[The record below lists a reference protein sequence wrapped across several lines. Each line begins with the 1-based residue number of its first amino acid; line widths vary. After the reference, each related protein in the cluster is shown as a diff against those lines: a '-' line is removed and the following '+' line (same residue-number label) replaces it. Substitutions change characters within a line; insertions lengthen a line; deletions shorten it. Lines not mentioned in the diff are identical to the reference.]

1 MAIEVKRLHGLPVIG
16 SIVVHAALAGW
27 LSWVALRNLEG
38 QKAEENAIA
47 ARATASAAMG
57 TEDTFEAPVVA
68 DGLLVQE
75 TASDAV
81 GDVPRVTAGDA
92 IARLDAN
99 GAGHG
104 GDVTARDRALNLADR
119 DERARL
125 SPDSLSRLDRDQL
138 QRLRVARVRM
148 SWEDR
153 RSTLHPAE
161 LTLIA
166 NGPGSVRER
175 RPTSSLDPSRG
186 ALESPQASARGSLL
200 GSPLPTSE
208 GLDAFRPV
216 GGPTR
221 GSLAGSPGLGLLD
234 GRPGVDHRASAP
246 VGSARPAVM
255 AGPVSIPS
263 TVRGT
268 PKDDI
273 DGEQEVATTV
283 RSLVHASTSGG
294 VIGAGEGGSGGGG
307 MSGAGAS
314 TGAGSRALPLG
325 LGEGA
330 VYDYWTSDPRLVS
343 YFRTIHGKIDPLWAN
358 AFPRSALLELKQGT
372 VIIEFTVLSD
382 GRVEVAWPPVRPSGV
397 DEFDRNC
404 ADAIRRAAPFPPIP
418 AELALTSVRIRA
430 PFAADNPIVK

>member
-1 MAIEVKRLHGLPVIG
+1 LPIVG
-16 SIVVHAALAGW
+16 SVLVHAALAGW
-27 LSWVALRNLEG
+27 LSWVALRTMEREH
-38 QKAEENAIA
+38 AEAGIVA
-47 ARATASAAMG
+47 ARAAAVAVSSG
-57 TEDTFEAPVVA
+57 LDETFEMPAMA

-75 TASDAV
+75 ASPDAV

-92 IARLDAN
+92 IARIDAN

-104 GDVTARDRALNLADR
+104 GDVTSRDRALNLADR
-119 DERARL
+119 DERVRL

-175 RPTSSLDPSRG
+175 RPVSAAEPSRG
-186 ALESPQASARGSLL
+186 ALESPLASARGSLL
-200 GSPLPTSE
+200 GSPAPTTP
-208 GLDAFRPV
+208 GDDAFRPV
-216 GGPTR
+216 GGSAR
-221 GSLAGSPGLGLLD
+221 GAFESSPGLGLLD
-234 GRPGVDHRASAP
+234 GRPGLDHRASAP
-246 VGSARPAVM
+246 VGSARPAVTM
-255 AGPVSIPS
+255 GPVSIPS
-263 TVRGT
+263 TLRGT
-268 PKDDI
+268 PKDDV

-283 RSLVHASTSGG
+283 RSLVHASTAGG
-294 VIGAGEGGSGGGG
+294 VSGAGEGGSGGGG
-307 MSGAGAS
+307 AAAAGGAMGSGSKAA
-314 TGAGSRALPLG
+314 PLG
-325 LGEGA
+325 LGEGS

-343 YFRTIHGKIDPLWAN
+343 YFRSIHAKIDPLWAN

-372 VIIEFTVLSD
+372 VIIEFTVSAD
-382 GRVEVAWPPVRPSGV
+382 GRVEVAWPPVRASGV

-418 AELALTSVRIRA
+418 AELGLTSVRIRA

>member
-1 MAIEVKRLHGLPVIG
+1 VAVAVRRSNALPIIG
-16 SIVVHAALAGW
+16 SILVHAGFAAW
-27 LSWVALRNLEG
+27 LSWVAYRNLER
-38 QKAEENAIA
+38 Q
-47 ARATASAAMG
+47 R
-57 TEDTFEAPVVA
+57 VA
-68 DGLLVQE
+68 DAETMGGDVAAAPAGQDAIDLPIAGDGLVLEE
-75 TASDAV
+75 TSPNTT

-92 IARLDAN
+92 VAHLDAN

-104 GDVTARDRALNLADR
+104 GDATARDRALNFADR
-119 DERARL
+119 DERARQ
-125 SPDSLSRLDRDQL
+125 SPDLLSRLDRDQL

-175 RPTSSLDPSRG
+175 RPNSMSDPSRG

-200 GSPLPTSE
+200 GSPSPTSD

-216 GGPTR
+216 GGSTR
-221 GSLAGSPGLGLLD
+221 GAFAGAPGVGLLD
-234 GRPGVDHRASAP
+234 GRAGTDHRASAP

-255 AGPVSIPS
+255 LGPVSVPS
-263 TVRGT
+263 TLRGS
-268 PKDDI
+268 PKDDV

-283 RSLVHASTSGG
+283 RSLVHASTAGG
-294 VIGAGEGGSGGGG
+294 AAGAGEGGSGGGG
-307 MSGAGAS
+307 VAAAGGQSGN
-314 TGAGSRALPLG
+314 GSKARPMG
-325 LGEGA
+325 LGEGN

-343 YFRTIHGKIDPLWAN
+343 YFRAIHAKIDPLWAN
-358 AFPRSALLELKQGT
+358 AFPRSAVLELKQGT
-372 VIIEFTVLSD
+372 VILEFTVSAD
-382 GRVEVAWPPVRPSGV
+382 GHVDVAWPPARPSGV

-418 AELALTSVRIRA
+418 PELGLASVRIRA
-430 PFAADNPIVK
+430 PFAANNPIVK